1 MSANCLT
8 WPRSGNKKSSSLTLR
23 LTEEE
28 REKLDRQAKAL
39 KTSSS
44 ELARKYLGD
53 GMASI
58 QDDLKIMNIR
68 LQHLNELMKTN
79 LDYTLAGYAS
89 AAVLILQET
98 ENAKLSLEKQKVL
111 MRKHLKNMMALGGD
125 IRNIDFK

>member
-1 MSANCLT
+1 MSDKRHT
-8 WPRSGNKKSSSLTLR
+8 WPRSENKKSSSLTLR

-58 QDDLKIMNIR
+58 QDDLKITNIR

-79 LDYTLAGYAS
+79 LEYTLAGYAS
-89 AAVLILQET
+89 AAVLILQEP
-98 ENAKLSLEKQKVL
+98 EKAALPLEQQKVL
-111 MRKHLKNMMALGGD
+111 MRKHLKNMMVLGGD
-125 IRNIDFK
+125 IRNLDFK